1 MLRFLLISALIIYTI
16 IALYNYFSGPFK
28 EGLKGQST
36 TRKTSSEGKLV
47 VTHNPLKGKAKK
59 GTVGDYTDFEELK
72 DKDSDA

>member
-1 MLRFLLISALIIYTI
+1 MLRFILLSFLIIYTV

-28 EGLKGQST
+28 EGLKGEGS

-59 GTVGDYTDFEELK
+59 GTVGDYTDFEEVK
-72 DKDSDA
+72 DKEE